1 MLRGRRGRVKDGTP
15 RHSRGAK
22 AGGAW
27 LATPIR
33 GGGMTPVL
41 SGPEARHHHNGEH
54 EQDGSDANSK
64 CDGECHETLPGSL
77 SRGQAR

>member
-1 MLRGRRGRVKDGTP
+1 MVRGRRGRVKDGTR

-54 EQDGSDANSK
+54 EQDGGDANSK